1 MDPST
6 VMKKQHLL
14 FQCLS
19 PPLMRYQ
26 LLDREQEVRHWRII
40 LNAWR
45 NLKVYLIPLPESKS
59 HMRYKQ
65 DVKCASWRDQM
76 KYRMHKQL
84 ISQETY
90 ETGLKGKWNILD
102 ILK

>member
-1 MDPST
+1 CRLRLLFFFQAEDGIRDRNVTGVQTCALPIYPTT

-14 FQCLS
+14 FQYLS

-45 NLKVYLIPLPESKS
+45 NWKVYLIPLPESKS

-65 DVKCASWRDQM
+65 DVKCASW
-76 KYRMHKQL
+76 
-84 ISQETY
+84 
-90 ETGLKGKWNILD
+90 
-102 ILK
+102 